1 MRRMMQRPKRYR
13 DVGVTPKLPNEHM
26 RRSSVNFRGHDIF
39 FRKICM
45 KNYQNARICTWFLP
59 ETLSKYPNFYDICPK
74 NARILL
80 LHNNCPKKYFPEFLG
95 PHLGATENAGPGQCR
110 TWKLTDQIAGLE
122 IARPGKW
129 RTTSQC
135 GWKMQDLQKW
145 RNKSQGWQCKTSDW
159 VARRFTS

>member
-110 TWKLTDQIAGLE
+110 TWKLTDQIAGL
-122 IARPGKW
+122 
-129 RTTSQC
+129 T
-135 GWKMQDLQKW
+135 MQDQWL
-145 RNKSQGWQCKTSDW
+145 GGKTLHF
-159 VARRFTS
+159 VANITNILSWNYLEQVM